1 MPAKMVDQTDSGRMR
16 RRSAGSGQWWRVAMC
31 AVLLM
36 TASGCLGP
44 NPLFFVSSSAANAAI
59 MTVVS
64 ALVGNLVQLP

>member
-1 MPAKMVDQTDSGRMR
+1 
-16 RRSAGSGQWWRVAMC
+16 MC

-44 NPLFFVSSSAANAAI
+44 NPLFFVSSSAVNAAI